1 LIELTPNALST
12 WCVATSRIHGTAIIA
27 RHVLSLSTASRLQG
41 FAHQQKPRRLIG
53 HREGIAVA
61 PIAELELALEV
72 DTPQI
77 IGRGA
82 WRQRRALRTMARPAA
97 AFDQTVPI
105 ENRVDRALGRNPN
118 ITIEAPNQELA
129 DLAGS
134 PNAVSSDCVVSIS
147 RTVITCH
154 S

>member
-1 LIELTPNALST
+1 
-12 WCVATSRIHGTAIIA
+12 
-27 RHVLSLSTASRLQG
+27 
-41 FAHQQKPRRLIG
+41 
-53 HREGIAVA
+53 
-61 PIAELELALEV
+61 
-72 DTPQI
+72 
-77 IGRGA
+77 
-82 WRQRRALRTMARPAA
+82 MARPAA